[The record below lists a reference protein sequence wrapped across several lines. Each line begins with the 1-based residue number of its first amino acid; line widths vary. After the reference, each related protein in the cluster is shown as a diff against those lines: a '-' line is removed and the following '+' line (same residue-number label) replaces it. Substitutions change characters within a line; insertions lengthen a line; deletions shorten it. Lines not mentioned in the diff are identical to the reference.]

1 MQPKASVAAQQFTVF
16 TIGELEYGVDI
27 MRISQITQPHA
38 IRPVPRASAFIDGVI
53 ELRGAVIPIIDLRR
67 RFGLEP
73 QQASRATK
81 HIIVRVNRQLLGLIV
96 DGVVGMHR
104 VERSAIRQTPAWITG
119 PEAAVF
125 SGVCR
130 REEQL
135 VLLVD
140 LSALVSSEESLALGE
155 LRLDSQTDW
164 SEEAPE
170 EEVVEVVEAGGDGD
184 DVDDWWESD

>member
-1 MQPKASVAAQQFTVF
+1 MQPKASVASQQFTVF

-27 MRISQITQPHA
+27 MRISQITQPQA
-38 IRPVPRASAFIDGVI
+38 IRLVPRASAFIDGVI
-53 ELRGAVIPIIDLRR
+53 ELRGAVIPIIDLRC

-73 QQASRATK
+73 QRATRATK

-96 DGVVGMHR
+96 DGVVGMQR
-104 VERSAIRQTPAWITG
+104 VERSAIRPTPAWITG

-130 REEQL
+130 REDQL
-135 VLLVD
+135 VLRVD
-140 LSALVSSEESLALGE
+140 LTALVSSEESLKLGE
-155 LRLDSQTDW
+155 LRLDSQADW

-170 EEVVEVVEAGGDGD
+170 VEVVEAGGDGD